1 MSEWPTIHPERPEPP
16 CSGSMGALP
25 CGCCRQLKL
34 ANDKLKSIRQRLRR
48 RFLAGCF
55 GFEFDGN
62 LVDLAGEDEGH
73 FVGEVDGGAN
83 VAA

>member
-34 ANDKLKSIRQRLRR
+34 ANDKLKSIRSGYGAD
-48 RFLAGCF
+48 FLLDALGLSSMVTLSILPVKTK
-55 GFEFDGN
+55 GIS
-62 LVDLAGEDEGH
+62 
-73 FVGEVDGGAN
+73 
-83 VAA
+83 